1 MLPLCL
7 TLHRRENIKFP
18 KGRHPILVVFGLAA
32 VWRFFFQR
40 KRKKKKKNKKE
51 LEEKGREERTDA
63 FSQLSAPSLAFFVIK
78 NWNDETRTAITVH
91 SPPLSP
97 MHEQVTNKQKNEVF
111 QWTKAYNQ
119 VYHKREKKNT
129 KITDF
134 LLHKN
139 VCGIKQIQKRGT
151 PLAWKWR
158 TTP

>member
-1 MLPLCL
+1 M
-7 TLHRRENIKFP
+7 
-18 KGRHPILVVFGLAA
+18 VFGLAA

-40 KRKKKKKNKKE
+40 KRKKTNKKNKKE

-111 QWTKAYNQ
+111 Q
-119 VYHKREKKNT
+119 
-129 KITDF
+129 
-134 LLHKN
+134 
-139 VCGIKQIQKRGT
+139 
-151 PLAWKWR
+151 
-158 TTP
+158 